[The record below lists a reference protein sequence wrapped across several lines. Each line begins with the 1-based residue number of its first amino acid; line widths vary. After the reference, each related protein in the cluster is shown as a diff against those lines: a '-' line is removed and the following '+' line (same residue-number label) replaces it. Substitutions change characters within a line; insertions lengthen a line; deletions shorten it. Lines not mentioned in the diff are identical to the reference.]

1 MSDDLINTNDI
12 LVEKSSFSL
21 KGFLFGSG
29 RDKTPTEESFDHL
42 GILYP
47 VLIFKDKN
55 GRLHLVDG
63 MKRVNFAMQRRMEK
77 IHAIILPE
85 SMPVT
90 DILTLILADKNSEIE
105 ESVMNK
111 ILFVC
116 FAKRVA
122 AAESW
127 IINSLC
133 KQFGFKPYS
142 EFLKDCERASDL
154 PDEIKSFC
162 HEKKF
167 SMKQIQNLSHYPED
181 ILLQLMRWRP
191 DIQLTAS
198 TMDELASNLKDFLRV
213 QNRTINDLVLE
224 NEVQEI
230 IRSSMSPRDKTER
243 LRKFIHAKRFPVLT
257 ETNKRIEDTISEL
270 NLPERITVKWDRTLE
285 NRHLEV
291 TVHVSKAEQLAELL
305 TTLNSAKVKK
315 AVKDI
320 LDEL

>member
-1 MSDDLINTNDI
+1 MSGDLINTNDI
-12 LVEKSSFSL
+12 LVEKSCFSL
-21 KGFLFGSG
+21 KGFLFETG
-29 RDKTPTEESFDHL
+29 RDKASTEDSFDHL

-47 VLIFKDKN
+47 VLVFKDKN

-63 MKRVNFAMQRRMEK
+63 RKRVNFAMQRRMEK
-77 IHAIILPE
+77 IRAIILPE

-90 DILTLILADKNSEIE
+90 DIITQILADKSTEIGQ
-105 ESVMNK
+105 SVMNK
-111 ILFVC
+111 MLFIC
-116 FAKRVA
+116 FANRVA

-133 KQFGFKPYS
+133 RPFGFKPYS
-142 EFLKDCERASDL
+142 EFLKDCERANDL

-167 SMKQIQNLSHYPED
+167 SMKQILNLSHHPED
-181 ILLQLMRWRP
+181 ILLQLMRWRT

-198 TMDELASNLKDFLRV
+198 TMDELASNLKDYLRA
-213 QNRTINDLVLE
+213 QKRTINDLVLE
-224 NEVQEI
+224 NEVQDI

-257 ETNKRIEDTISEL
+257 EVNTRIEDTISEL

-285 NRHLEV
+285 NKHVEV
-291 TVHVSKAEQLAELL
+291 TVHVSKSEQLEELL
-305 TTLNSAKVKK
+305 RTLNSAEVKK

-320 LDEL
+320 LDKL